1 MLERRGLIA
10 LRGSGSRILTGIGVR
25 SLGSRASDSERENP
39 VLEER
44 RRRVRELARARF
56 AEQQL
61 KKRGEVEKKYKRG
74 EIDGRKFVD
83 WGKDKFRL
91 PLRDGSGLLLGK
103 AERERIE
110 NAKIARKKAEDLEK
124 ERENLKKKTKKS
136 QEVTKS
142 KDSRSSNVKAKEKS
156 SSIDT
161 EEEEEEED
169 DEEFEPGKKLKKKK
183 KKGSVPV
190 AKPKSQ
196 GTELIE
202 AAIKSLK
209 SLQREVDGVVEPLD
223 LPPAKVEGWKT
234 SYRDRVERALVD
246 KGLVP
251 QEESGTVATGE
262 EEIPESTAILNSFM
276 ESNEFESS
284 EEDDEDF
291 KSFEEIVIKG
301 GDDQTASWESEKMIE
316 EFNTAT
322 TSSSAQGDE
331 KVSDEDDQRASLER
345 EKMIED
351 LNTATTSSSAQGD
364 EKVSGATQA
373 KALLAAIDDRSADIG
388 SVSLDEQMSVRVGII
403 GAPNAGKSSL
413 LNFMVGT
420 KVSAVSRKTNT
431 TRNEILGVLTE
442 NDTQV
447 LFYDTPGL
455 MMRWK
460 GQAVRRDVKSRVQSA
475 WMVTGH
481 CEVLIVLVDAHR
493 QIERPD
499 QRVRKLIEKL
509 GEKKDPKQKR
519 ILCLNKVDLIR
530 QKRELVPLAQEFGSL
545 PGYDRV
551 FMISGLRGSGVRHLK
566 EYLLEKAVPRP
577 WEEEKGVVTDMSPIA
592 VAKEVVWEHV
602 LDNVHQEI
610 PYHLHHKHV
619 SWKILKDRS
628 IRIEQQIIVPT
639 DSQKKILIGKN
650 GGLIRKIGMAANEEL
665 SARFGA
671 KVHLILDVKIAGSDN
686 MYAASENAADEMWL

>member
-1 MLERRGLIA
+1 
-10 LRGSGSRILTGIGVR
+10 
-25 SLGSRASDSERENP
+25 
-39 VLEER
+39 
-44 RRRVRELARARF
+44 
-56 AEQQL
+56 
-61 KKRGEVEKKYKRG
+61 
-74 EIDGRKFVD
+74 
-83 WGKDKFRL
+83 
-91 PLRDGSGLLLGK
+91 
-103 AERERIE
+103 
-110 NAKIARKKAEDLEK
+110 
-124 ERENLKKKTKKS
+124 
-136 QEVTKS
+136 
-142 KDSRSSNVKAKEKS
+142 
-156 SSIDT
+156 
-161 EEEEEEED
+161 
-169 DEEFEPGKKLKKKK
+169 
-183 KKGSVPV
+183 
-190 AKPKSQ
+190 
-196 GTELIE
+196 
-202 AAIKSLK
+202 
-209 SLQREVDGVVEPLD
+209 
-223 LPPAKVEGWKT
+223 
-234 SYRDRVERALVD
+234 
-246 KGLVP
+246 
-251 QEESGTVATGE
+251 
-262 EEIPESTAILNSFM
+262 
-276 ESNEFESS
+276 
-284 EEDDEDF
+284 
-291 KSFEEIVIKG
+291 
-301 GDDQTASWESEKMIE
+301 
-316 EFNTAT
+316 
-322 TSSSAQGDE
+322 
-331 KVSDEDDQRASLER
+331 
-345 EKMIED
+345 
-351 LNTATTSSSAQGD
+351 
-364 EKVSGATQA
+364 A

-650 GGLIRKIGMAANEEL
+650 GACSSRKIGMAANEEL

-671 KVHLILDVKIAGSDN
+671 KVHLILDVKI
-686 MYAASENAADEMWL
+686 